1 MEFKCQKEC
10 NSLFK
15 LKQLVVLLFIV
26 FCFGCSPIPH
36 YIKKGDT
43 AFKQMD
49 FDAAATYYYNI
60 LLIDSSNSIAKDAL
74 SKTANLVLANKFSRF
89 GNLVAQNRT
98 EEALQQYQFNQK
110 YFEKV
115 KAVQVNLYWPSMY
128 DGLYEEVKFEF
139 IKKKTDEISNSL
151 SQNKYDQAEALI
163 EQFASIEP
171 VFRNAT
177 ILRQELLLN
186 AYLNYAKKLDQNKK
200 SFKALELLK
209 TVQSFLKSNQ
219 TTDQFLVELILKIRK
234 KLVLFP
240 IEEQVNSGN
249 FAGIFELNFV
259 QALNQIQP
267 DLMQVIAGAQVK
279 NYLPDSI
286 KQTNELNTISKTLK
300 LAGVHLYLQLAI
312 NEFKTSILNPKNA
325 DSIMGY
331 EAFVQKL
338 PAKDDGF
345 PVSVYRFKPVK
356 YGYVKKCNKIQSRI
370 TYRLVDCESQLT
382 ITENLIDLSV
392 ADSVESFF
400 YSGDLKSL
408 YKEKPVANQMPE
420 RNQAFYD
427 QFNLVQTELT
437 PVDELSNQLQQ
448 QLIEKCIE
456 DIQIYLKQ
464 D

>member
-1 MEFKCQKEC
+1 
-10 NSLFK
+10 
-15 LKQLVVLLFIV
+15 
-26 FCFGCSPIPH
+26 
-36 YIKKGDT
+36 
-43 AFKQMD
+43 
-49 FDAAATYYYNI
+49 
-60 LLIDSSNSIAKDAL
+60 
-74 SKTANLVLANKFSRF
+74 
-89 GNLVAQNRT
+89 
-98 EEALQQYQFNQK
+98 
-110 YFEKV
+110 
-115 KAVQVNLYWPSMY
+115 
-128 DGLYEEVKFEF
+128 
-139 IKKKTDEISNSL
+139 
-151 SQNKYDQAEALI
+151 
-163 EQFASIEP
+163 
-171 VFRNAT
+171 
-177 ILRQELLLN
+177 
-186 AYLNYAKKLDQNKK
+186 
-200 SFKALELLK
+200 
-209 TVQSFLKSNQ
+209 
-219 TTDQFLVELILKIRK
+219 
-234 KLVLFP
+234 
-240 IEEQVNSGN
+240 
-249 FAGIFELNFV
+249 
-259 QALNQIQP
+259 
-267 DLMQVIAGAQVK
+267 
-279 NYLPDSI
+279 
-286 KQTNELNTISKTLK
+286 
-300 LAGVHLYLQLAI
+300 
-312 NEFKTSILNPKNA
+312 LNPKNA

-382 ITENLIDLSV
+382 ITENSIDLSV